1 MCVSVGIRDGVHIC
15 VFTVL
20 CFHTRVSRVVLTT
33 EPELAAHGGCP
44 HPVCGVFVLKRL
56 QLEETCSQFYLPAG
70 LFPTEDSC
78 Q

>member
-1 MCVSVGIRDGVHIC
+1 MACIFAYSQFC
-15 VFTVL
+15 VFT
-20 CFHTRVSRVVLTT
+20 VSRVVLTT